1 MLGASGV
8 RVRLSGC
15 QRGGRR
21 IKALLPLICGRWM
34 GLVTRN
40 WGERRR
46 KLPIVGGVAC
56 LPINSSVIKD
66 PFLLVLCS

>member
-1 MLGASGV
+1 MLGAGGV
-8 RVRLSGC
+8 RVRLSGS
-15 QRGGRR
+15 QRGGGR
-21 IKALLPLICGRWM
+21 IKAVLPLICGRWM

-56 LPINSSVIKD
+56 LHGFQSTVLSSRIH
-66 PFLLVLCS
+66 SY